1 MCGDREEKSRCSP
14 VSYLS
19 SLSPSPQAEAHTVQ
33 DAVSAIRRLA
43 TGLWPASRTILF
55 GSQATGLALPGS
67 DLDIVILGASDELEN
82 PASGFSWDQR
92 HALGDRLRALL
103 KAMRKANLV
112 AGKAV
117 VIKARVPIIK
127 CDLRSG
133 VAVDVSLGAANG
145 AAAVRFIHKQ
155 VSGVENCESACGGR
169 TCPFPAHSHP
179 RKWVYRAQATALW
192 ERTARA
198 GPE

>member
-1 MCGDREEKSRCSP
+1 M
-14 VSYLS
+14 
-19 SLSPSPQAEAHTVQ
+19 
-33 DAVSAIRRLA
+33 
-43 TGLWPASRTILF
+43 
-55 GSQATGLALPGS
+55 ALPGS

-82 PASGFSWDQR
+82 PASGFTWDQR

-145 AAAVRFIHKQ
+145 AAAVGFIQRQ
-155 VSGVENCESACGGR
+155 VRHRAGWCFFTSPN
-169 TCPFPAHSHP
+169 P
-179 RKWVYRAQATALW
+179 RKWVSKSPAVAWSGWRGGAGRARKVVYPAPGRPALGV
-192 ERTARA
+192 RA
-198 GPE
+198 SEQLFDPSLLSPPLSRSPSSPPSAP